1 MTGTLLARDL
11 ILAPTEWR
19 GQPAWALESARLRVV
34 TTPAV
39 GAKIVSIYDK
49 IAGHEWLVAPANRP
63 FGLLAYGA
71 VFTAQDMSG
80 WDEMF
85 PTIKPCAYPQPGP
98 YAGAALP
105 DHGEVWALPW
115 EVIAAD
121 GGALTLGV
129 DGRAL
134 PYRLTRTLHL
144 DDPATLR
151 LSYTATNAGD
161 YPIAALWAAHPQ
173 FTATPGTRIR
183 LPELIT
189 ELVNVRLTPEF
200 GAIGL
205 RYRWPQA
212 TTQQGAPFALDRVA
226 SPAART
232 CRKLYAPPE
241 VPVGWAALVEEP
253 GDHWLRM
260 AWSPD
265 EVPYLGI
272 WVDEGA
278 VNSVATAALEITT
291 GFHDSLETA
300 WGKGRSPVLEPGASQ
315 TWTVTVA
322 IGSGPLPLG

>member
-1 MTGTLLARDL
+1 MALTRSV
-11 ILAPTEWR
+11 WR
-19 GQPAWALESARLRVV
+19 GMPAWTLESDRLCVV
-34 TTPAV
+34 TTPDL
-39 GAKIVSIYDK
+39 GAKITSIFDK
-49 IAGHEWLVAPANRP
+49 AAGHEWLVAPPERP
-63 FGLLAYGA
+63 FGPVDYGA
-71 VFTAQDMSG
+71 EFIAQDMSG
-80 WDEMF
+80 WDEMV
-85 PTIKPCAYPQPGP
+85 PTIKPCRYPAPGP
-98 YAGAALP
+98 YLGAALP

-115 EVIAAD
+115 DVAVAD
-121 GGALTLGV
+121 DGALTLAV
-129 DGRAL
+129 EGRAL
-134 PYRLTRTLHL
+134 PYRFARRMSL
-144 DDPATLR
+144 DDPAMLHLTYTLAN
-151 LSYTATNAGD
+151 TGD

-183 LPELIT
+183 LPEHIT

-300 WGKGRSPVLEPGASQ
+300 WGKGRSPLLERGESQ

>member
-1 MTGTLLARDL
+1 MALTRSV
-11 ILAPTEWR
+11 WR
-19 GQPAWALESARLRVV
+19 GMPAWTLESDRLRVV
-34 TTPAV
+34 TTPDL
-39 GAKIVSIYDK
+39 GAKITSIFDK
-49 IAGHEWLVAPANRP
+49 AAGHEWLVAPPERP
-63 FGLLAYGA
+63 FGPVDYGA
-71 VFTAQDMSG
+71 EFIAQDMSG
-80 WDEMF
+80 WDEMV
-85 PTIKPCAYPQPGP
+85 PTIKLLPLPRVRPVPGRR
-98 YAGAALP
+98 AARSRRSVGAAVDVSGRRRRTDP
-105 DHGEVWALPW
+105 GRR
-115 EVIAAD
+115 
-121 GGALTLGV
+121 GA
-129 DGRAL
+129 RPA
-134 PYRLTRTLHL
+134 YRFARRMSL

-151 LSYTATNAGD
+151 LTYTLANTGD

-183 LPELIT
+183 LPEHIT

-300 WGKGRSPVLEPGASQ
+300 WGKGRSPLLEPGESQ